1 MLNSEDEILVGVI
14 YLVGVGVTYAIIL
27 WRDYST
33 NSELV
38 GTKDDS
44 EPVRDYVLVR
54 RWMLLILL
62 RGSVMR

>member
-27 WRDYST
+27 WCDDSR
-33 NSELV
+33 NSVLV

-44 EPVRDYVLVR
+44 
-54 RWMLLILL
+54 
-62 RGSVMR
+62 